1 MSYMTQL
8 DGMTGRM
15 ADEIRAFDWSA
26 TLLGPINSWPLSLM
40 TTLRLVLTTRQPM
53 CFWWGEE
60 LLQFHNDAYL
70 PVLAGRQANPLGQPF
85 HEYWADVWE
94 DVEPF
99 VRHAQAGQGTWMEN
113 LPLQILRD
121 GQMQNSF
128 WTFSYS
134 PLYDDQSKI
143 AGLLNVV
150 TETTD
155 AVLDRQALQEAY
167 VAAQKHLDERR
178 GYEEELKLLNREL
191 AHRMK
196 NTLAMVQSIVSQ
208 SLRGATSI
216 PEAAA
221 TIGGRILAL
230 AKAQDV
236 LTGMSITAAEV
247 TAIAHTAV
255 APHLDSEERISILGP
270 QVYLSAQ
277 QALGL
282 SLAIH
287 ELATNA
293 TKYGA
298 LSHPEGRVSIRWG
311 TGAGNRFTFD
321 WQESGGP
328 PVTEPSRRGFGSRLT
343 ERVVSDLFQGQAAIR
358 FEPAGVGFS
367 LVGKL
372 QDADE
377 FER

>member
-1 MSYMTQL
+1 MNQTMHFL
-8 DGMTGRM
+8 GMPGRVV
-15 ADEIRAFDWSA
+15 DEIRAFDWRA
-26 TLLGPINSWPLSLM
+26 TSLGPPEGWPPALL
-40 TTLRLVLTTRQPM
+40 TTLRQVLATRQPM
-53 CFWWGEE
+53 CFWWGED
-60 LLQFHNDAYL
+60 LLQFHNEAYL
-70 PVLAGRQANPLGQPF
+70 PILSGRDTSPLGQPF
-85 HEYWADVWE
+85 RQYWADVWE
-94 DVEPF
+94 GVEPF
-99 VRHAQAGQGTWMEN
+99 VESARAGEGTWIEN
-113 LPLQILRD
+113 LPLRILRNGVLQD
-121 GQMQNSF
+121 SF

-134 PLYDDQSKI
+134 PLYDDQGSI

-155 AVLDRQALQEAY
+155 AVLDRQALQAAY
-167 VAAQKHLDERR
+167 LDAQKHLEERQQ
-178 GYEEELKLLNREL
+178 YEEELKLLNREL

-196 NTLAMVQSIVSQ
+196 NTLAMVQSIISQ

-221 TIGGRILAL
+221 TIGARIQTL

-236 LTGMSITAAEV
+236 LTGMSVTAAEIS
-247 TAIAHTAV
+247 AIAKMAV
-255 APHLDSEERISILGP
+255 APHIDGEDRIAISGP
-270 QVYLSAQ
+270 HVYLSAQ

-298 LSHPEGRVSIRWG
+298 LSRPEGRVTMTWDKQ
-311 TGAGNRFTFD
+311 ADDAFAFD
-321 WQESGGP
+321 WQETGGP
-328 PVTEPSRRGFGSRLT
+328 PVTVPTRRGFGSRLT

-358 FEPAGVGFS
+358 FEPTGVSFS

-372 QDADE
+372 HNADDLD
-377 FER
+377 R

>member
-1 MSYMTQL
+1 MSYTTQL
-8 DGMTGRM
+8 DGVTGQM
-15 ADEIRAFDWSA
+15 ADEIRSFDWSK
-26 TLLGPINSWPLSLM
+26 TSLGPISGWPLSLL
-40 TTLRLVLTTRQPM
+40 TTLRLVLATRQPM

-60 LLQFHNDAYL
+60 LLQFHNDSYL
-70 PVLAGRQANPLGQPF
+70 PIIGGRETNPLGQPF
-85 HEYWADVWE
+85 RQYWSDVW
-94 DVEPF
+94 DGVEPF
-99 VRHAQAGQGTWMEN
+99 VKRAQAGEGTWIEN
-113 LPLQILRD
+113 LPLQVHRN
-121 GQMQNSF
+121 GAPTESY

-134 PLYDDQSKI
+134 PLYDDNAQI

-150 TETTD
+150 TETTASVTGRKALEQAYLD
-155 AVLDRQALQEAY
+155 AQR
-167 VAAQKHLDERR
+167 HLDQREQH
-178 GYEEELKLLNREL
+178 EEELKLLNREL

-208 SLRGATSI
+208 SLRGASSI
-216 PEAAA
+216 SDAAA
-221 TIGGRILAL
+221 TIGARIQTL

-236 LTGMSITAAEV
+236 LTGMSVTAAEI
-247 TAIAHTAV
+247 TAIAKTAV
-255 APHLDSEERISILGP
+255 APHVDGDDRITITGP

-298 LSHPEGRVSIRWG
+298 LSRPEGRVVMAWG
-311 TGAGNRFTFD
+311 QRPDNGFTFD
-321 WQESGGP
+321 WRETGGP
-328 PVTEPSRRGFGSRLT
+328 PVIEPSRRGFGSRLT

-358 FEPAGVGFS
+358 FEPKGVSFS

-372 QDADE
+372 HNADDLE
-377 FER
+377 H

>member
-1 MSYMTQL
+1 MNQKQHFL
-8 DGMTGRM
+8 GMPGRM
-15 ADEIRAFDWSA
+15 AEEIRAFDWSA
-26 TLLGPINSWPLSLM
+26 TSIGASPTWPSALV
-40 TTLRLVLTTRQPM
+40 TTLRLVLATRQPM
-53 CFWWGEE
+53 CFWWGDD

-70 PVLAGRQANPLGQPF
+70 PILAGRDSNPLGQPF
-85 HEYWADVWE
+85 RDYWADVWQ

-99 VRHAQAGQGTWMEN
+99 VQRAQAGEGTWIEN
-113 LPLQILRD
+113 LPLRILRNGVYED
-121 GQMQNSF
+121 SF

-134 PLYDDQSKI
+134 PLHDDQGAI

-167 VAAQKHLDERR
+167 VEAQKHLGERQQH
-178 GYEEELKLLNREL
+178 EEELKLLNREL

-196 NTLAMVQSIVSQ
+196 NTLAMVQSIISQ

-216 PEAAA
+216 PEAAT
-221 TIGGRILAL
+221 TIGARIQTL

-236 LTGMSITAAEV
+236 LTGMSVTAAEIS
-247 TAIAHTAV
+247 AIAKTAV
-255 APHLDSEERISILGP
+255 APHVDGDDRVAITGP
-270 QVYLSAQ
+270 QVFLSAQ

-298 LSHPEGRVSIRWG
+298 LSRPEGRVVVTWDKHADNG
-311 TGAGNRFTFD
+311 FTFD
-321 WQESGGP
+321 WRESGGP
-328 PVTEPSRRGFGSRLT
+328 PVTEPTRRGFGSRLT
-343 ERVVSDLFQGQAAIR
+343 ERVVSDLFQGEAGIR
-358 FEPAGVGFS
+358 FEPTGVAFS

-372 QDADE
+372 HNADDLD
-377 FER
+377 R

>member
-1 MSYMTQL
+1 MNQTMHFP
-8 DGMTGRM
+8 GMPGRV
-15 ADEIRAFDWSA
+15 ADEIRAFDWSGTSLGLPETWPPA
-26 TLLGPINSWPLSLM
+26 LL
-40 TTLRLVLTTRQPM
+40 TTLRLVLASGQPM
-53 CFWWGEE
+53 CFWWGKD

-70 PVLAGRQANPLGQPF
+70 PMLAGRETSALGQPF
-85 HEYWADVWE
+85 REYWADVW
-94 DVEPF
+94 DGVEPF
-99 VRHAQAGQGTWMEN
+99 VRRAQAGEGTWMEN
-113 LPLQILRD
+113 LPLQILRNGELQD
-121 GQMQNSF
+121 SF

-134 PLYDDQSKI
+134 PLYDDEGRI

-150 TETTD
+150 TETTS

-167 VAAQKHLDERR
+167 VEAQKHLGERQQH
-178 GYEEELKLLNREL
+178 EEELKLLNREL

-196 NTLAMVQSIVSQ
+196 NTLAMVQSIISQ

-221 TIGGRILAL
+221 TIGARIQTL

-236 LTGMSITAAEV
+236 LTGMSVTAAEIS
-247 TAIAHTAV
+247 AIAKTAV
-255 APHLDSEERISILGP
+255 APHEDGDDRIAIDGP

-298 LSHPEGRVSIRWG
+298 LSRPEGRITITWDKQADNG
-311 TGAGNRFTFD
+311 FTFD
-321 WQESGGP
+321 WQEMGGP
-328 PVTEPSRRGFGSRLT
+328 PVTEPTRRGFGSRLT

-358 FEPAGVGFS
+358 FEPAGVSFS

-372 QDADE
+372 NNADDLDH
-377 FER
+377 

>member
-1 MSYMTQL
+1 MTPLQ
-8 DGMTGRM
+8 GMTGRM
-15 ADEIRAFDWSA
+15 AADIRAFDWTA
-26 TLLGPINSWPLSLM
+26 TSLGPLETWPPALV
-40 TTLRLVLTTRQPM
+40 TTLRLVLATRQPM
-53 CFWWGEE
+53 CFWWGAE
-60 LLQFHNDAYL
+60 LVQFHNDAYL
-70 PVLAGRQANPLGQPF
+70 PILAGRESNALGQPF

-94 DVEPF
+94 GVEPF
-99 VRHAQAGQGTWMEN
+99 VHRALAGEGTWMED
-113 LPLQILRD
+113 LPLQILRNGSLQD
-121 GQMQNSF
+121 SF

-134 PLYDDQSKI
+134 PLRDDQGAI

-150 TETTD
+150 TETTE
-155 AVLDRQALQEAY
+155 AVHDRRGLQEAY
-167 VAAQKHLDERR
+167 VQAQKHLGEREQH
-178 GYEEELKLLNREL
+178 EEELKLLNREL

-196 NTLAMVQSIVSQ
+196 NTLAMVQSIISQ

-221 TIGGRILAL
+221 TIGARIQTL

-236 LTGMSITAAEV
+236 LTGMSVTAAEIS
-247 TAIAHTAV
+247 AIARMAV
-255 APHLDSEERISILGP
+255 AAHVDGDNRIAINGP

-298 LSHPEGRVSIRWG
+298 LSRPEGRVAMTWDKLADNG
-311 TGAGNRFTFD
+311 FTFD
-321 WQESGGP
+321 WRESDGP
-328 PVTEPSRRGFGSRLT
+328 PVTEPTRRGFGSRLT
-343 ERVVSDLFQGQAAIR
+343 ERVVSDLFQGQAAIL
-358 FEPAGVGFS
+358 FHPAGVAFS

-372 QDADE
+372 HNADDLD
-377 FER
+377 R

>member
-1 MSYMTQL
+1 MSDTTQL
-8 DGMTGRM
+8 DGITGQM
-15 ADEIRAFDWSA
+15 AEEIRAFDWGA
-26 TLLGPINSWPLSLM
+26 TSLGPIDTWPMSLM
-40 TTLRLVLTTRQPM
+40 TTLRLVLMTRQPM
-53 CFWWGEE
+53 CFWWGDE

-70 PVLAGRQANPLGQPF
+70 PMLAGRESSALGQPF
-85 HEYWADVWE
+85 RDYWADVWE
-94 DVEPF
+94 GIEPF
-99 VRHAQAGQGTWMEN
+99 VRRAQSGEGTWMEN
-113 LPLQILRD
+113 LPLQIRRD
-121 GQMQNSF
+121 GVMQDSF

-134 PLYDDQSKI
+134 PLYDDRSTI

-150 TETTD
+150 TETTH
-155 AVLDRQALQEAY
+155 AVADRQALQEAY
-167 VAAQKHLDERR
+167 VEAQKHLDERQR
-178 GYEEELKLLNREL
+178 HEDELKLLNREL

-216 PEAAA
+216 TEAAT
-221 TIGGRILAL
+221 TIGGRIQTL

-236 LTGMSITAAEV
+236 LTGMSVTAAEIS
-247 TAIAHTAV
+247 AIARTAV
-255 APHLDSEERISILGP
+255 APHVDGDERISILGP
-270 QVYLSAQ
+270 QAYLSAQ

-298 LSHPEGRVSIRWG
+298 LSRPEGRISIRWHKG
-311 TGAGNRFTFD
+311 EDNSFTFD

-328 PVTEPSRRGFGSRLT
+328 PVTEPTRRGFGSRLT

-358 FEPAGVGFS
+358 FEPSGVTFS

-372 QDADE
+372 QRADE
-377 FER
+377 LDG

>member
-1 MSYMTQL
+1 MSDTTQL
-8 DGMTGRM
+8 DGITGQM
-15 ADEIRAFDWSA
+15 AEEIRAFNWGGTS
-26 TLLGPINSWPLSLM
+26 LGPIDTWPLSLM
-40 TTLRLVLTTRQPM
+40 TTLRLVLMTRQPM
-53 CFWWGEE
+53 CFWWGDE

-70 PVLAGRQANPLGQPF
+70 PMLAGRETSALGQPF
-85 HEYWADVWE
+85 RVYWADVWE
-94 DVEPF
+94 GIEPF
-99 VRHAQAGQGTWMEN
+99 VRRAQSGEGTWIEN
-113 LPLQILRD
+113 LPLQIRRD
-121 GQMQNSF
+121 GVMQDSF

-134 PLYDDQSKI
+134 PLYDDRSTI

-150 TETTD
+150 TETTH
-155 AVLDRQALQEAY
+155 AVADRQALQEAY
-167 VAAQKHLDERR
+167 VEAQKHLDERQR
-178 GYEEELKLLNREL
+178 HEDELKLLNREL

-216 PEAAA
+216 TEAAT
-221 TIGGRILAL
+221 TIGGRIQTL

-236 LTGMSITAAEV
+236 LTGMSVTAAEIS
-247 TAIAHTAV
+247 AIARTAV
-255 APHLDSEERISILGP
+255 APHVDGDDRISILGP
-270 QVYLSAQ
+270 QVHLSAQ

-298 LSHPEGRVSIRWG
+298 LSRLEGRISIRWDKG
-311 TGAGNRFTFD
+311 EDNSFTFD
-321 WQESGGP
+321 WQERGGP
-328 PVTEPSRRGFGSRLT
+328 PVTEPTRRGFGSRLT

-358 FEPAGVGFS
+358 FEPSGVSFS

-372 QDADE
+372 QRADE
-377 FER
+377 LDV

>member
-1 MSYMTQL
+1 MSYTTQF
-8 DGMTGRM
+8 DGIKGQM
-15 ADEIRAFDWSA
+15 ADEIRAFDWGA
-26 TLLGPINSWPLSLM
+26 TSLGPMDGWPLSLM

-53 CFWWGEE
+53 CFWWGDE
-60 LLQFHNDAYL
+60 LLQFHNDAYS
-70 PVLAGRQANPLGQPF
+70 PMLAGRKTSALGQPF
-85 HEYWADVWE
+85 RVYWADVWE
-94 DVEPF
+94 GVEPF
-99 VRHAQAGQGTWMEN
+99 VRRAQSGEGTWMEN

-121 GQMQNSF
+121 GVLKESF

-134 PLYDDQSKI
+134 PLHDDNGAI
-143 AGLLNVV
+143 FGILNVV
-150 TETTD
+150 TETTA
-155 AVLDRQALQEAY
+155 AVLDRRSLQQAYLEA
-167 VAAQKHLDERR
+167 QQHLKERQQH
-178 GYEEELKLLNREL
+178 EEELKLLNREL

-196 NTLAMVQSIVSQ
+196 NTLAMVQSIISQ

-221 TIGGRILAL
+221 TIGARIQTL

-236 LTGMSITAAEV
+236 LTGMSVTAAEIS
-247 TAIAHTAV
+247 AIATTAV
-255 APHLDSEERISILGP
+255 APHIDGAERIVINGP
-270 QVYLSAQ
+270 HVYLSAQ

-298 LSHPEGRVSIRWG
+298 LSRPEGRVTVTWDKQPE
-311 TGAGNRFTFD
+311 NVFTFN
-321 WQESGGP
+321 WREAGGP

-343 ERVVSDLFQGQAAIR
+343 ERVVSDLFQGKAAIR
-358 FEPAGVGFS
+358 FEPAGVIFS

-372 QDADE
+372 QNADDLDQ
-377 FER
+377 